1 MSDEEDVYLSDDV
14 SDDDDEEEEVKDVD
28 TVRTTE
34 LNPKNAS
41 VLIDHKSAL
50 NDKIDPK
57 NLFITKYEYTR
68 MKGIRI
74 EQLQRGSIPF
84 VPYTQH
90 DTSETLF
97 RREFVEGQLP
107 FKIQRKL
114 PDGTAV
120 FLHVRDFANRSLDE
134 YD

>member
-1 MSDEEDVYLSDDV
+1 MSDEEVYLSDDV
-14 SDDDDEEEEVKDVD
+14 SDDNEEDEVEDFD
-28 TVRTTE
+28 TVRKAE
-34 LNPKNAS
+34 VNPKNAS
-41 VLIDHKSAL
+41 VLIDHKSVL
-50 NDKIDPK
+50 NDKVDPK
-57 NLFITKYEYTR
+57 NKFITKYEYTR

-120 FLHVRDFANRSLDE
+120 FLHVRDFANRSLEE